1 MLERRREPRVPV
13 LISLRVYDQGSG
25 EVLGELANLS
35 RHGMMLLSQH
45 LIEPGRVFQ
54 VEIPLPENQSLA
66 GTRLCLGIES
76 LWFEQDEGGGQYWLG
91 FEIIDFAP
99 WAAELLDY
107 LIAQFG

>member
-1 MLERRREPRVPV
+1 MPERRKEPRVPV

-35 RHGMMLLSQH
+35 RHGMMLLSQR
-45 LIEPGRVFQ
+45 LIEPNRVFQ
-54 VEIPLPENQSLA
+54 VEIPLPENQSFA

-76 LWFEQDEGGGQYWLG
+76 LWFEQDEEGGHYWLG

-99 WAAELLDY
+99 RAAELLDY
-107 LIAQFG
+107 LIAQFS